1 MLSGIVTTQKKL
13 AEMQQ
18 VIEQALEATEQ
29 FDRDNGLLVGEKSSL
44 QQEML
49 ALQQQASHDV
59 VAEAIH
65 NLKPLAL
72 ETLVVEASSADAT
85 HPES

>member
-1 MLSGIVTTQKKL
+1 MKILIATLIASSLSL
-13 AEMQQ
+13 NAM
-18 VIEQALEATEQ
+18 ATENPRPEL
-29 FDRDNGLLVGEKSSL
+29 DSAGL
-44 QQEML
+44 QQEVL

>member
-1 MLSGIVTTQKKL
+1 MKILIATLIASSLSL
-13 AEMQQ
+13 NAMAAENPRP
-18 VIEQALEATEQ
+18 ELDSAA
-29 FDRDNGLLVGEKSSL
+29 L

-72 ETLVVEASSADAT
+72 ETLVVEASSADTT

>member
-1 MLSGIVTTQKKL
+1 MKILIATLIASSLSL
-13 AEMQQ
+13 NAMAAENPRPELD
-18 VIEQALEATEQ
+18 IAA
-29 FDRDNGLLVGEKSSL
+29 L

>member
-1 MLSGIVTTQKKL
+1 MKILIATLIASSLSL
-13 AEMQQ
+13 NAMAAENPRP
-18 VIEQALEATEQ
+18 EL
-29 FDRDNGLLVGEKSSL
+29 DNAAL